1 MSLRLLRHVCQIFA
15 QQNYNTI
22 TNANYFNS
30 VVSDRY
36 HRSDCTKWNE
46 WNECFINN
54 VIWKY
59 GSATSFV
66 WSESID
72 FCEKRSYFLRF
83 CRAYPY
89 LRWFPDWSVEDYTQ
103 NHINWLIDQPS
114 VRIRKME
121 AKILHSSCN
130 ACNSS
135 MKYCNLHSCML
146 SKNAVSVLR
155 ALCNAKKIFITHI
168 FTRPIQADRK
178 PELCKWND

>member
-1 MSLRLLRHVCQIFA
+1 MPNICAAKLQHNNERKLLQFSCIGSISSVRLYKMKRM
-15 QQNYNTI
+15 
-22 TNANYFNS
+22 
-30 VVSDRY
+30 
-36 HRSDCTKWNE
+36 KWMIHKQCDLKV
-46 WNECFINN
+46 W
-54 VIWKY
+54 
-59 GSATSFV
+59 TSFV
-66 WSESID
+66 WSEPID

-155 ALCNAKKIFITHI
+155 ALCKT
-168 FTRPIQADRK
+168 QRK
-178 PELCKWND
+178 YS